1 MSVAIQPADV
11 LQFWFQELDNAR
23 RFAKDLALDEAIR
36 QRFGAVHLAATRG
49 ELFSWRATAQGR
61 LAEIIVL
68 DQFSRNIYH
77 DLPAS
82 FAHDAQALTLAQELA
97 AREEAREAS
106 EAAPLQTDSRNDNPN
121 DALTLEQL
129 PFAYMPFMHSE
140 SQLMHEQAVKLF
152 SQPGLEGYLKFE
164 LAHQAIID
172 QFGRFPHRNA
182 TLGRTSTPEEVAFL
196 KQAGSHF

>member
-1 MSVAIQPADV
+1 MSAATQAADV
-11 LQFWFQELDNAR
+11 LHFWFQELDAAK
-23 RFAKDLALDEAIR
+23 RFAKDVALDEAIR

-68 DQFSRNIYH
+68 DQFSRNMYR
-77 DLPAS
+77 DLPPS
-82 FAHDAQALTLAQELA
+82 FAHDAQALTLAQELVARA
-97 AREEAREAS
+97 AENA
-106 EAAPLQTDSRNDNPN
+106 QNPKEN
-121 DALTLEQL
+121 NNLSAEQRA
-129 PFAYMPFMHSE
+129 FAYMPFMHSE
-140 SQLMHEQAVKLF
+140 SQLVHEQAVMLF

-164 LAHQAIID
+164 LAHRAIID

-182 TLGRTSTPEEVAFL
+182 TLWRTSTPEEVAFL